1 MRRSL
6 LGPRFPVNLLKQRS
20 RNRFRDL
27 RYLIEGRADSI
38 VNLVPF
44 LQHSSEIDRAV
55 FAEGLCLLCS

>member
-1 MRRSL
+1 MPRSL

-38 VNLVPF
+38 V
-44 LQHSSEIDRAV
+44 
-55 FAEGLCLLCS
+55 